1 MRRWF
6 KGATRP
12 ALFLAVGL
20 LGGAAAVAV
29 AAVPSSS
36 GVISA
41 CLEITTNQSGVTLP
55 VSTGPNLRVIDTD
68 AGQSCRTATAVGA
81 GPQTLEQPISW
92 NQSGPQGPQGPQGPS
107 GAAGATGANGRTGAS
122 GGAAAASVLIEPP
135 VTSTTPIGTVTI
147 PLPTSGGKTENVAL
161 QVAGWSIQS
170 GPTTYD
176 KTTTTATTGNGKG
189 SILLPIDGIAGES
202 LNDSKAQQIEIRLTQ
217 VAGSGTAIP
226 HVTLAVRDASTGMA
240 TGKRSPRLLRIKLKQ
255 VHIGEVA
262 YDSKTTKGKGQ
273 PPVKETLTLS
283 YNSFSV
289 S

>member
-6 KGATRP
+6 AGAARP
-12 ALFLAVGL
+12 ALFLAAGL
-20 LGGAAAVAV
+20 VGGAAAVAV
-29 AAVPSSS
+29 ASVPSSS

-41 CLEITTNQSGVTLP
+41 CLEITTDQSGRTVP

-68 AGQSCRTATAVGA
+68 AGQSCRTTTAVGA
-81 GPQTLEQPISW
+81 GPQTLEEPISW
-92 NQSGPQGPQGPQGPS
+92 NQSGPQGPQGPS
-107 GAAGATGANGRTGAS
+107 GAAGATGATGPKGSSA
-122 GGAAAASVLIEPP
+122 GTLASVLVQPP

-147 PLPTSGGKTENVAL
+147 PLPTGGGKTERVAL

-176 KTTTTATTGNGKG
+176 KTTTTAATGKG
-189 SILLPIDGIAGES
+189 NMLLPIDGIAGES
-202 LNDSKAQQIEIRLTQ
+202 LADSKAQQIEIRLVQ
-217 VAGSGTAIP
+217 VAGSGRVIP
-226 HVTLAVRDASTGMA
+226 SVTLSVRDMSTGMA
-240 TGKRSPRLLRIKLKQ
+240 TGKRSPRLLRIKLTQ
-255 VHIGEVA
+255 VHIGEIA

-273 PPVKETLTLS
+273 PPVKETLTLN